1 MKHYLRTLL
10 VALVAVMLLVSCK
23 SKEER
28 VLDRLQTMSEQI
40 QKNGDNFSKEDWEK
54 LYKEYSDIHAKILNK
69 EYNFTDEQMRE
80 LGKLEGKIG
89 KAFVKHS
96 MSDFGKA
103 ADELIK
109 KGSEFLKGI
118 LESDED
124 KEE

>member
-10 VALVAVMLLVSCK
+10 VAFIAVMLLGSCK

-28 VLDRLQTMSEQI
+28 VLDRLQTMSEEI

-54 LYKEYSDIHAKILNK
+54 RYKEYTDIHAKILNK
-69 EYNFTDEQMRE
+69 EYNFTDEQAHE

>member
-40 QKNGDNFSKEDWEK
+40 QKNGDNYSKEDWEK

>member
-10 VALVAVMLLVSCK
+10 VALVAVTLLVSCK

-28 VLDRLQTMSEQI
+28 VLDRLQTMSEKI
-40 QKNGDNFSKEDWEK
+40 QKNGDNLSEEDWEK

-69 EYNFTDEQMRE
+69 EYNFTDEQVHE
-80 LGKLEGKIG
+80 LGKLEGKLG

-96 MSDFGKA
+96 MSDLGKA
-103 ADELIK
+103 ADEIIK